1 MIGVTFDTSAG
12 DARTESGTSSTPLPM
27 SKGMLTFARRWIRR
41 ALVRGRQ
48 AGRMGKVK
56 ASKVAGL
63 KPKKKC
69 CRKKT
74 RCLECPV
81 VVMRMRKVENDG
93 LSKKE
98 LRKYLDR
105 ARAA

>member
-1 MIGVTFDTSAG
+1 MG
-12 DARTESGTSSTPLPM
+12 
-27 SKGMLTFARRWIRR
+27 K
-41 ALVRGRQ
+41 
-48 AGRMGKVK
+48 GKVK
-56 ASKVAGL
+56 ASKVSGL

-74 RCLECPV
+74 RCLKCPV
-81 VVMRMRKVENDG
+81 VIMRMKKLEGED

-98 LRKYLDR
+98 LEKRLKK

>member
-1 MIGVTFDTSAG
+1 
-12 DARTESGTSSTPLPM
+12 
-27 SKGMLTFARRWIRR
+27 
-41 ALVRGRQ
+41 
-48 AGRMGKVK
+48 MGKKIK
-56 ASKVAGL
+56 AGKVAGL

-74 RCLECPV
+74 RCVKCPV
-81 VVMRMRKVENDG
+81 VIMRMKKVANDD

-98 LRKYLDR
+98 LRKHLEK

>member
-1 MIGVTFDTSAG
+1 
-12 DARTESGTSSTPLPM
+12 
-27 SKGMLTFARRWIRR
+27 
-41 ALVRGRQ
+41 
-48 AGRMGKVK
+48 MGKVK
-56 ASKVAGL
+56 PSKVASL

-74 RCLECPV
+74 RCLKCPV
-81 VVMRMRKVENDG
+81 VVMRMKKVENDG

-98 LRKYLDR
+98 LRKYLEK

>member
-1 MIGVTFDTSAG
+1 MG
-12 DARTESGTSSTPLPM
+12 
-27 SKGMLTFARRWIRR
+27 K
-41 ALVRGRQ
+41 
-48 AGRMGKVK
+48 GKVK
-56 ASKVAGL
+56 ASKVSGL

-81 VVMRMRKVENDG
+81 VIMRMKRLEDEG
-93 LSKKE
+93 ATKKE
-98 LRKYLDR
+98 LKKGLKK